1 MTGWR
6 WRLPWAIVLAA
17 VLVYPLAVVADGG
30 PRFPS
35 RAECVH
41 RASADGALEVVFGR
55 FDNANDASALLKRVL
70 AAGFEGSQIEPD
82 GCGLL
87 KVAVHG
93 IPTLKVGDEVLGEA
107 RSVGLE
113 PTLEQVVS

>member
-1 MTGWR
+1 MTGR
-6 WRLPWAIVLAA
+6 WLLPWAIVLLAA
-17 VLVYPLAVVADGG
+17 FAYPLAVVVGGG

-41 RASADGALEVVFGR
+41 PARADGDLEVVFGR
-55 FDNANDASALLKRVL
+55 FESVNDASALLERVL
-70 AAGFEGSQIEPD
+70 AAGFKGSQTEPD

-93 IPTLKVGDEVLGEA
+93 IPTLEVGAEVLGEA
-107 RSVGLE
+107 RSVGLS
-113 PTLEQVVS
+113 PTLEQVVV